1 MIILIYKLDQHKNWP
16 WYALLQ
22 KSFQA
27 KIVFN
32 NFKPVLDLR
41 THDDVHFFNL
51 NCHVTDEISCY
62 VFILRVVFITEIFI
76 HVKSN
81 FLRKFM
87 IFFPG
92 LFKNIYTRGL

>member
-1 MIILIYKLDQHKNWP
+1 MIILICKLDQHTNWL
-16 WYALLQ
+16 WFALLQ

-41 THDDVHFFNL
+41 TRDDVHFLNL
-51 NCHVTDEISCY
+51 DCHVIDEISCY

-76 HVKSN
+76 CVKSN
-81 FLRKFM
+81 F
-87 IFFPG
+87 
-92 LFKNIYTRGL
+92 